1 MAGVVSSS
9 ATVFWGVGWNSE
21 GVYTRRSVLIGFDL
35 TPTEDVED
43 SKPGLRDILFS
54 VLRRFPE
61 AHAAVVR
68 ALEERVEAIRGKQ
81 RNPDSG

>member
-1 MAGVVSSS
+1 MVGVFLFGGEVI
-9 ATVFWGVGWNSE
+9 WGVGWNSE
-21 GVYTRRSVLIGFDL
+21 GVYTRRSVLIVLDL
-35 TPTEDVED
+35 TPAEDAEE
-43 SKPGLRDILFS
+43 SKTGLRDILFN

-68 ALEERVEAIRGKQ
+68 ALEERVEAIRGKR